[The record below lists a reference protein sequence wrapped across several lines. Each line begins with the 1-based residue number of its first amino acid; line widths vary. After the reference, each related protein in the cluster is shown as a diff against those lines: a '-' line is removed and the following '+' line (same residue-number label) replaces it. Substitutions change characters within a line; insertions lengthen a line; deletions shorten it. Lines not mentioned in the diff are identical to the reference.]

1 MRGSPSLAEA
11 RKSPPAKAIAFDT
24 PARITLLAVLAAM
37 NALSVEIVLPAIVPI
52 ARDMAVTEE
61 TAAML
66 IGGYFLA
73 FAIGQ
78 IVWGLASDAFGRKPI
93 LLIGLST
100 YLLCSA
106 GAALSTGFPILF
118 AFRIAQGFF
127 GAAPILA
134 NAILRDV
141 SSGQSAARTQAILAA
156 TVSVAPLLAPVFGSG
171 ILVLASWRVIFWVLA
186 AIGLTLILIVLVAM
200 PETLSERQP
209 GRLKPGFVARRAA
222 ELWRNAQ
229 FRTGALVMAISFSGF
244 SALLTMGSVVAENV
258 YGIPPEAFGSVYMI
272 VALATF
278 AGVLLTRWLLKHIT
292 LVQTGAIALSFM
304 AAGVILH
311 GLFLFTIP
319 AFPMF
324 WGITAVYLF
333 GFGMVYPTFTSY
345 AFEAAGESKGFA
357 ASLSGAANM
366 LGGFVTSLVITA
378 LYDDSHRVISG
389 AMVVAGTLAIL
400 IFLFH
405 RRKP

>member
-1 MRGSPSLAEA
+1 MGERAGMTRQIP
-11 RKSPPAKAIAFDT
+11 AFDT

-52 ARDMAVTEE
+52 ARDMDVTEQS
-61 TAAML
+61 AAML
-66 IGGYFLA
+66 IGAFFLA
-73 FAIGQ
+73 YAVGQ
-78 IVWGLASDAFGRKPI
+78 LVWGLASDAFGRKPI
-93 LLIGLST
+93 LLLGLSA

-106 GAALSTGFPILF
+106 GAALSTSFPVLF

-156 TVSVAPLLAPVFGSG
+156 TVSVAPLLAPAIGSG
-171 ILVLASWRVIFWVLA
+171 ILVLADWRAIFAVLA
-186 AIGLTLILIVLVAM
+186 AIGLILLLIVLVAM
-200 PETLSERQP
+200 PETLAERQP
-209 GRLKPGFVARRAA
+209 GRLKPAFVARRAT
-222 ELWRNAQ
+222 ELWRNPQ

-244 SALLTMGSVVAENV
+244 SALLTLGSVVAENV

-272 VALATF
+272 VAMATF
-278 AGVLLTRWLLKHIT
+278 AGVLLTRWLLKHIS
-292 LVQTGAIALSFM
+292 LVQTGSVALAFLAGGVVLH
-304 AAGVILH
+304 AA
-311 GLFLFTIP
+311 FLFGYP
-319 AFPMF
+319 SFQLF
-324 WGITAVYLF
+324 WGITALYLF

-345 AFEAAGESKGFA
+345 ALEAAGSSKGFA

-366 LGGFVTSLVITA
+366 LGGFLTSLIITA

-389 AMVVAGTLAIL
+389 AMIVAGVAAIL
-400 IFLFH
+400 VFALH
-405 RRKP
+405 RRGARRA